1 MKAYGLPRM
10 SGVEYPD
17 KADIKEFGLSTAD
30 RSLRLIV
37 ARTRLA
43 VTGRKRLVVCR
54 SKESAKWD
62 G

>member
-30 RSLRLIV
+30 RCSKADRGKNKARRYWKKKARRLPIE
-37 ARTRLA
+37 
-43 VTGRKRLVVCR
+43 GEC
-54 SKESAKWD
+54 
-62 G
+62 